1 MFSAFVK
8 YVGRSYHSHAEATR
22 SAAASISDRSGRATS
37 TGSAATADA
46 DKKSF
51 SQVAVDTRKFLD
63 AAYQKLGKVAD
74 AGTSDQEWH
83 GAIRIQ
89 TLDRRA
95 LYAITTNHG
104 GLFSATE
111 VKAAKAEV
119 ASIEARA
126 SRAANPRGT
135 DAAGAAKATITVL
148 DGAGPEEK
156 ASLDWAQKRAAAQV
170 QYQGLAKE
178 RHQGRAAVSAE
189 TDNPV
194 VNHFVKAY
202 GEAEKA
208 KRYAQDGASIRVE
221 DMPSWS
227 KGVSL
232 WNSLHEPQAKVLG
245 HL

>member
-8 YVGRSYHSHAEATR
+8 YVGRSYHSHAEATK

-37 TGSAATADA
+37 TGSARPRMRTRSRSPRWRSTPESSWMPATRSSERSPMPAPPTRNGTA
-46 DKKSF
+46 SSESRRWTAGRSTPSPPITAACSRRP
-51 SQVAVDTRKFLD
+51 SQGGQGRGGVDRGARVPGRQPARHRCGGGGQGD
-63 AAYQKLGKVAD
+63 D
-74 AGTSDQEWH
+74 HRAG
-83 GAIRIQ
+83 
-89 TLDRRA
+89 RR
-95 LYAITTNHG
+95 
-104 GLFSATE
+104 
-111 VKAAKAEV
+111 
-119 ASIEARA
+119 R
-126 SRAANPRGT
+126 
-135 DAAGAAKATITVL
+135 
-148 DGAGPEEK
+148 PEEK

-178 RHQGRAAVSAE
+178 RHQGRAVLSVE

-202 GEAEKA
+202 GEPRSEAL
-208 KRYAQDGASIRVE
+208 RPGRRIDPRG

-232 WNSLHEPQAKVLG
+232 WKSLHEPQAKVLG